1 MWTAA
6 RGRAASFTPLHEL
19 ALRDAPYLLR
29 ATRSGVLIIEGFPCA
44 DGSRKADMNS
54 APILLV
60 EDSEDN
66 VFLVRHAMHKAGIS
80 ARLEVA
86 TTGEQAIEYLG
97 GTQRYSDWPRF
108 PLPSIV
114 LLDLKM
120 PGMSG
125 FDVLKWIRHQQGLKA
140 LRVAMLTSS
149 ELPSEIKTAHDLG
162 ANIFLTK
169 PVQLEKLVEVMKT
182 LNEHWL
188 QQAQSPAVTRD
199 VTKTNER

>member
-1 MWTAA
+1 
-6 RGRAASFTPLHEL
+6 
-19 ALRDAPYLLR
+19 
-29 ATRSGVLIIEGFPCA
+29 
-44 DGSRKADMNS
+44 MNTT
-54 APILLV
+54 PILLV

-66 VFLVRHAMHKAGIS
+66 VFLVRHAMHKAGITAS
-80 ARLEVA
+80 LEVA
-86 TTGEQAIEYLG
+86 KSGEQAIDYLA
-97 GTQRYSDWPRF
+97 GTHKYSDWLRF

-125 FDVLKWIRHQQGLKA
+125 FDVLKWIRQQPGLKA

-149 ELPSEIKTAHDLG
+149 DMPSEIKMAHDLG

-169 PVQLEKLVEVMKT
+169 PVELERLVQIMKT

-188 QQAQSPAVTRD
+188 QQAQLPAVTREL
-199 VTKTNER
+199 K